1 MIIIRK
7 IVETNNLLWLYK
19 MEVIKVSLENLANI
33 ATIMGLGVSIISLI
47 ISGITL
53 KLALNIKININQDKS
68 NNILESSVNNSTI
81 NQIKGW

>member
-1 MIIIRK
+1 M
-7 IVETNNLLWLYK
+7 
-19 MEVIKVSLENLANI
+19 SLENLANI

-81 NQIKGW
+81 NQIKG